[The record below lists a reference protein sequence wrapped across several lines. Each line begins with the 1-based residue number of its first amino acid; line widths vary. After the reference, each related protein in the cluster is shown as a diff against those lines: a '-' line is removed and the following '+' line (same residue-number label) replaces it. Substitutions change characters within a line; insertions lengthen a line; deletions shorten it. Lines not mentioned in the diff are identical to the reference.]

1 MRSRTTVAVMSLSRS
16 VIGCEVGGGSM
27 RLKTFQQREYCGERE
42 NFFPEKLPI
51 RAMKCGAGL
60 RPLRNGK
67 KWETQP

>member
-1 MRSRTTVAVMSLSRS
+1 
-16 VIGCEVGGGSM
+16 M

-51 RAMKCGAGL
+51 RAMQCVAGL